1 MKRTQ
6 LYLEDRQH
14 EEATR
19 VAAEAGLTLSDIVRT
34 ALDEHLDRRRKQRK
48 EFVTALQ
55 NASGIWKQRTD
66 IPPLAPARKNQERMT
81 WPSEP

>member
-6 LYLEDRQH
+6 LYLKDRQH

-19 VAAEAGLTLSDIVRT
+19 IAAEAGLTLSDIVRL
-34 ALDEHLDRRRKQRK
+34 ALDEHLDRRRRQRK

-55 NASGIWKQRTD
+55 GASGVWRHRAD
-66 IPPLAPARKNQERMT
+66 IPELSTTRKNQERT
-81 WPSEP
+81 SWPSEP